1 MATKL
6 VITKVTDRFVEI
18 VPRFRMSGYHHL
30 KEGTPEVV
38 IIEDTYSAYN
48 ELDSNQKVDFIND
61 LKEFYN
67 RQRVVEYEIT
77 EGTKDGNPGNPE
89 KVEEVKEPDV
99 PKEPTKSEEP
109 AESKESES
117 TEEVVEESEV
127 EESVKSED
135 SKSTKKSKVNK
146 TKQ

>member
-67 RQRVVEYEIT
+67 RQKVVEYEIT
-77 EGTKDGNPGNPE
+77 EGTK
-89 KVEEVKEPDV
+89 KVEEVKKPEV
-99 PKEPTKSEEP
+99 PKEEPTKSEEST
-109 AESKESES
+109 ESKESEV
-117 TEEVVEESEV
+117 TEEVEKVVEEGSE
-127 EESVKSED
+127 E

-146 TKQ
+146 NKQ

>member
-77 EGTKDGNPGNPE
+77 EGTK
-89 KVEEVKEPDV
+89 KAEEVKEPEV
-99 PKEPTKSEEP
+99 PKEEPTKSEETT
-109 AESKESES
+109 ESGESEG
-117 TEEVVEESEV
+117 TEEVEEVVEE
-127 EESVKSED
+127 SED

-146 TKQ
+146 NKQ